1 MRRFGKALGRLI
13 VVIFLLIAGIWAFAP
28 EEPVDREISFEAND
42 LPVDIPAWLA
52 QRELQFSDIRP
63 EATKRIVWAGVAGQK
78 TPLAVIYVHG
88 FSASA
93 EEIRPVPDEVAKAL
107 GANLFYTRLAG
118 HGRSGD
124 AMAEPRAG
132 DWIEDMA
139 EAMAI
144 GRSLGDRVV
153 VIATSTGGTLAAIAA
168 TDPVLSEAE
177 TLSWLLLGRA
187 PDGLGRNDTALL
199 QRAGHVGEPAGVE
212 VCRDAPC
219 QAACAA
225 APAQVAQPL
234 QPRRHQAALHGAYAQ
249 IGRAHV

>member
-13 VVIFLLIAGIWAFAP
+13 VVIFALLVGIWAFAP
-28 EEPVDREISFEAND
+28 EEPFDRDISFEANA
-42 LPVDIPAWLA
+42 LPDDISEFLA

-63 EATKRIVWAGVAGQK
+63 EAAKRIVWAGAPGQK

-124 AMAEPRAG
+124 AMAEPLAG

-144 GRSLGDRVV
+144 GRRLGDRVV
-153 VIATSTGGTLAAIAA
+153 VIATSTGARWRRL
-168 TDPVLSEAE
+168 
-177 TLSWLLLGRA
+177 R
-187 PDGLGRNDTALL
+187 
-199 QRAGHVGEPAGVE
+199 
-212 VCRDAPC
+212 
-219 QAACAA
+219 
-225 APAQVAQPL
+225 
-234 QPRRHQAALHGAYAQ
+234 PRTRCCPKGWPGWFWSRPIL
-249 IGRAHV
+249 V